1 MSKEEKEGLI
11 EEHILYN
18 DGEDRFLASAGGYN
32 DWPVSLSILLLLH
45 QLIIISLLNFLK
57 KFIKLIIY

>member
-1 MSKEEKEGLI
+1 MSKEEKQGLI

-32 DWPVSLSILLLLH
+32 EWPVSS
-45 QLIIISLLNFLK
+45 ISLLLIN
-57 KFIKLIIY
+57 LII

>member
-32 DWPVSLSILLLLH
+32 DWPVS
-45 QLIIISLLNFLK
+45 III
-57 KFIKLIIY
+57 IIYYYYYILNIIII